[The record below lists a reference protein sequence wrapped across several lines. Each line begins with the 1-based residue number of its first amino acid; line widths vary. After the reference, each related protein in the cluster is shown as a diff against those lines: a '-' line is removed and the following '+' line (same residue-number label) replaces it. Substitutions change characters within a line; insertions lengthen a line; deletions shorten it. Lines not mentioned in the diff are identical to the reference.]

1 MNQAVPDILQKIL
14 RRKVEEISERSSRVS
29 LDDLI
34 SRVNDA
40 PLPRGFVQ
48 AIRSTLAEN
57 RAAVIAEA
65 KKASP
70 SKGVMREHFDIV
82 KIADSYELGGATC
95 MSVLTDVDFFQGS
108 DEYLKQARASCNL
121 PLIRKDF
128 IIDPY
133 QVYEACVMGAD
144 CILLIAAAL
153 TDEQMKHLADLATK
167 LQLDVLIEVHDAE
180 ELARVLPL
188 ELPLVGINNR
198 NLKTFETSLNTT
210 LDLLDEI
217 PDDRI
222 VVTESGIHTRED
234 VQLMR
239 DHNVNTFLVGEAF
252 MREEDPGAKL
262 RELFF

>member
-48 AIRSTLAEN
+48 TIRSTLAEN

-217 PDDRI
+217 PNDRI

-239 DHNVNTFLVGEAF
+239 GHNVNTFLVGEAF